1 MSVTIYH
8 NPRCSKSRDGVKLLE
23 ELGVDFSTKL
33 YLSDPLSKQEII
45 SLVDLLGISPE
56 DLVRKKEAIFKENY
70 GNKSMT
76 DNDYIDAM
84 LAHPRLIERPIVVSG
99 DKAVIGRP
107 PSLIKDLF

>member
-23 ELGVDFSTKL
+23 ELGVNFSTRL
-33 YLSDPLSKQEII
+33 YLSDPLSKQELNHLI
-45 SLVDLLGISPE
+45 DLLSISPE
-56 DLVRKKEAIFKENY
+56 DLVRQKETIFKENY
-70 GNKSMT
+70 SSKSMS
-76 DNDYIDAM
+76 DEDYIDAM

>member
-1 MSVTIYH
+1 MSITIYH

-23 ELGVDFSTKL
+23 ELAVDFSTRL
-33 YLSDPLSKQEII
+33 YLSDPLSKREIKHLI
-45 SLVDLLGISPE
+45 DLLGISPE

-76 DNDYIDAM
+76 DNDYVDAM

-99 DKAVIGRP
+99 NKAVIGRP